1 MHKSIQYLF
10 YLGIIVCV
18 LTIVVI
24 FGTNLYLKPSLPKI
38 NLVDASEL
46 QMPLKVY
53 TKDEKLIG
61 EFGEIKRR
69 SVSFDEIPEDIKNA
83 FLAAEDDNFF
93 NHQGISY
100 RGLIRSFIRCL
111 RPSGCEGGGGT
122 ITMQVVRGYLLT
134 REQTITR
141 KIKEIFLALELEGK
155 LEKEEI
161 FELYVNRIFLGNRS
175 YGIQAAANTY
185 FDKNLDELKIS
196 ESATIAA
203 LAQLPSRVNP
213 VKDKRRTQQRRNWIL
228 SRMLHLNYINK
239 DEYNEAIADEI
250 KIANDLNLFEVD
262 AGYIAELAR
271 QDIIKR
277 YGLKAYKEGWSVYTT
292 IDSNSQN
299 AAKAGMLEQL
309 FIYDKRHGWRDPANF
324 QNLFSDSQKESL
336 QNLDIQILFDDKYFN
351 DIDLDDDDI
360 SNKINN
366 VFNSFPR
373 YKTHT
378 KAIVLKVE
386 ENKFIAINQNLE
398 LIESLWSNE
407 YSWARKQQSID
418 SFGSRPKSFK
428 DLLTFGD
435 FIYLK
440 NNDDFFTLDQIPIVE
455 SSIISI
461 NPNTG
466 EVKAYHGGKNFNSS
480 NFDRVRL
487 SYPQSGSSFKPFI
500 YASSLAN
507 GYNLSSLI
515 NDAPIA
521 FEDKNLESVWRPQNY
536 TGKFYGPIS
545 LREALT
551 KSVNIVSIKLLREL
565 GIEKS
570 QQYLENFGFPK
581 SRLPNDLSLALGSGN
596 FSPAEM
602 VRAFSVI
609 ASNGYIPDMHYIHE
623 IKDRYGNL
631 IFSHKD
637 SLTKLNTQRIN
648 AFPWLDTLEMNI
660 KSPYYLLK
668 PINMKD
674 KVVDER
680 ISFLVKDTLEGF
692 LKNGVA
698 GRKSAFLERDDI
710 GGKTGTT
717 NDSVSTWFSGFHQDL
732 VTTVWV
738 GTDDFT
744 SLGQSEYGSTIAL
757 PIWLYYMD
765 KVINNL
771 EVSNK
776 NIPENIS
783 FVKVNKLTG
792 KVDVD
797 AEDDNAYFE
806 LFLKE
811 NIN

>member
-10 YLGIIVCV
+10 YTGIFLCIFA
-18 LTIVVI
+18 IIAI
-24 FGTNLYLKPSLPKI
+24 FGANLYLKPSLPEI
-38 NLVDASEL
+38 NLVDQSEL

-53 TKDEKLIG
+53 TKDKKLIG

-69 SVSFDEIPEDIKNA
+69 SVIYEEIPTDIRNA

-100 RGLIRSFIRCL
+100 TGLIRSFIRCL
-111 RPSGCEGGGGT
+111 QPSGCKGGGGT

-134 REQTITR
+134 REQTIIR
-141 KIKEIFLALELEGK
+141 KVKEIFLALELEGK

-185 FDKNLDELKIS
+185 FDKDLDELSIS

-213 VKDKRRTQQRRNWIL
+213 VKDKRRTQQRRDWIL
-228 SRMLHLNYINK
+228 SRMLLLNYIDE
-239 DEYNEAIADEI
+239 DEYTEAILTNI
-250 KIANDLNLFEVD
+250 RIANDINLFDVQ
-262 AGYIAELAR
+262 ASYIAELAR
-271 QDIIKR
+271 QEIIRR
-277 YGLKAYKEGWSVYTT
+277 YGLRAYKEGWSVYTT
-292 IDSNSQN
+292 IDSDSQIT
-299 AAKAGMLEQL
+299 AREGMIEEL
-309 FIYDKRHGWRDPANF
+309 FLYDKRHGWREPANF
-324 QNLFSDSQKESL
+324 KNLFNDSQIDSL
-336 QNLDIQILFDDKYFN
+336 QNLDLKILFSEEYFN
-351 DIDLDDDDI
+351 DMDLDDDDI
-360 SNKINN
+360 SNQINN
-366 VFNSFPR
+366 VFNSFPH
-373 YKTHT
+373 YKNHT

-386 ENKFIAINQNLE
+386 QKKLIAINQNLE
-398 LIESLWSNE
+398 LIESSWSNE
-407 YSWARKQQSID
+407 YSWARKQESID
-418 SFGSRPKSFK
+418 SLGIRPNGFK
-428 DLLTFGD
+428 DLLGFGD
-435 FIYLK
+435 FIYLR
-440 NNDDFFTLDQIPIVE
+440 NNEGFYTLDQIPVIE

-461 NPNTG
+461 NPNDG
-466 EVKAYHGGKNFNSS
+466 SVKAYVGGKNFNAS
-480 NFDRVRL
+480 NFDRARL

-500 YASSLAN
+500 YASGLAN
-507 GYNLSSLI
+507 GYNLSSKI

-521 FEDKNLESVWRPQNY
+521 FEDENLESVWRPQNY

-570 QQYLENFGFPK
+570 QEYLENFGFTKP
-581 SRLPNDLSLALGSGN
+581 RLPNDLSLALGSGN

-609 ASNGYIPDMHYIHE
+609 ASDGYIPDIHYIHE
-623 IKDRYGNL
+623 IKDRNGDL
-631 IFSHKD
+631 IFSHND
-637 SLTKLNTQRIN
+637 SLSKLNLQNIN
-648 AFPWLDTLEMNI
+648 AFPWLDTMEMNI

-668 PINMKD
+668 PLHKKD
-674 KVVDER
+674 KVIDER
-680 ISFLVKDTLEGF
+680 ISFLIKDTLEGF

-698 GRKSAFLERDDI
+698 GRKSAFLKRDDI

-717 NDSVSTWFSGFHQDL
+717 NDSVSTWFSGFHEDL

-744 SLGQSEYGSTIAL
+744 SLGENEYGSTIAL
-757 PIWLYYMD
+757 PIWLYYM
-765 KVINNL
+765 NNVLDSL
-771 EVSNK
+771 EISNK
-776 NIPENIS
+776 KIPENIS

-792 KVDVD
+792 KIDSD
-797 AEDDNAYFE
+797 AEDDGYFE